1 MPVIKGEGCVGREM
15 ELFHKG
21 QLHSGKSGE
30 IVTDPKQAKAIS
42 LSACGESRYAEV
54 LSSLG
59 FSEETASLV
68 VEMFAESFIGKSKT
82 LETTS
87 AFEEPN
93 WEKSFRTGKG
103 PGPEK
108 SDNYKTGK
116 KEGVSPTKA
125 PISKTG
131 VKGDNNRNKANTES
145 GMIAG
150 PALEKGPGNPQS
162 GSSKE
167 VFGLRA
173 LG

>member
-1 MPVIKGEGCVGREM
+1 MPVHKGPDCVGEEMSRFKKGE
-15 ELFHKG
+15 
-21 QLHSGKSGE
+21 LHSGKGGKV
-30 IVTDPKQAKAIS
+30 VTNPAQARAIA
-42 LSACGESRYAEV
+42 LSACGQSGYAEV
-54 LSSLG
+54 LSSIG
-59 FSEETASLV
+59 FSEETAFLV
-68 VEMFAESFIGKSKT
+68 VEMFAEMD
-82 LETTS
+82 
-87 AFEEPN
+87 

-103 PGPEK
+103 PGPQK

-150 PALEKGPGNPQS
+150 PALPKGPADPMG

>member
-1 MPVIKGEGCVGREM
+1 MPVQKGPGCVGREM

-21 QLHSGKSGE
+21 QLHSGKSGKV
-30 IVTDPKQAKAIS
+30 VTDPKQAKAIA
-42 LSACGESRYAEV
+42 LSACGESKYSEV
-54 LSSLG
+54 LQSMG
-59 FSEETASLV
+59 FPADVSEQV
-68 VEMFAESFIGKSKT
+68 VAMFAETDWNKQFK
-82 LETTS
+82 
-87 AFEEPN
+87 
-93 WEKSFRTGKG
+93 TGKG

-108 SDNYKTGK
+108 ENNYKTGK

-145 GMIAG
+145 GMIS
-150 PALEKGPGNPQS
+150 PVSYPKGPGNPQG

-167 VFGLRA
+167 VFGLRM